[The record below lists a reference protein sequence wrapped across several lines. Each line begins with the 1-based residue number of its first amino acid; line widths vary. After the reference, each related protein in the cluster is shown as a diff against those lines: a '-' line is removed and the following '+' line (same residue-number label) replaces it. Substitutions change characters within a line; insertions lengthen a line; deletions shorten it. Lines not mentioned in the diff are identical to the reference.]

1 MAPPHL
7 VNPSNTR
14 TYTYL
19 AKDSARLRH
28 VSNCFPRISIK
39 RSDQYRYAT
48 IGPLGC
54 YLPVDELGLPVTPR
68 IKHAPLGCLCE
79 GYQEVFIME
88 LLWKWIHVH
97 SALFQIESQ
106 AVRRFTEDLVK
117 VWNLTPMSMDEVAEK
132 LGHWENR
139 FEEAMKD
146 ILADG
151 LLMLPRETPLTIT

>member
-1 MAPPHL
+1 
-7 VNPSNTR
+7 
-14 TYTYL
+14 
-19 AKDSARLRH
+19 
-28 VSNCFPRISIK
+28 
-39 RSDQYRYAT
+39 
-48 IGPLGC
+48 
-54 YLPVDELGLPVTPR
+54 
-68 IKHAPLGCLCE
+68 
-79 GYQEVFIME
+79 ME